1 MSYDET
7 AAKRVRN
14 VLARHRNVAERRM
27 FGGLTFMVGGHM
39 ACGVIG
45 DDLMVRVGPDAY
57 AEALADTHA
66 REMDFTGTPL
76 KGFVFVAPKG
86 FVTEDALRAWIDR
99 AVEFVRTL
107 PVK

>member
-7 AAKRVRN
+7 VAKRVREA
-14 VLARHRNVAERRM
+14 LAGRPNVAERRM

-39 ACGVIG
+39 CCGIVG
-45 DDLMVRVGPDAY
+45 DELMVRVGPDRY
-57 AEALADTHA
+57 DEALADRHA

-76 KGFVFVAPKG
+76 KGFVFVEAKG
-86 FVTEDALRAWIDR
+86 FATAEALHRWVDR
-99 AVEFVRTL
+99 AVEFVHTL

>member
-1 MSYDET
+1 MSYDE
-7 AAKRVRN
+7 AVAKRVRT
-14 VLARHRNVAERRM
+14 VLSRHRNVAERRM

-39 ACGVIG
+39 ACGIIG
-45 DDLMVRVGPDAY
+45 DELMVRVGPDAY
-57 AEALADTHA
+57 AEALADRHA

-86 FVTEDALRAWIDR
+86 FATEDTLRGWVDR
-99 AVEFVRTL
+99 AVEFVETL

>member
-1 MSYDET
+1 MSYDEGV
-7 AAKRVRN
+7 AQRVRK
-14 VLARHRNVAERRM
+14 VLSKRRNVAERRM

-45 DDLMVRVGPDAY
+45 EELMVRVGPDAY
-57 AEALADTHA
+57 AEALKDRHA

-76 KGFVFVAPKG
+76 KGFLFIEPKG
-86 FVTEDALRAWIDR
+86 FDTEDTLRGWVDR
-99 AVEFVRTL
+99 AVEFVKTL

>member
-1 MSYDET
+1 MSYDD
-7 AAKRVRN
+7 AVAKRVRK
-14 VLARHRNVAERRM
+14 VLAQRRNVAERRM

-39 ACGVIG
+39 ACGIIG
-45 DDLMVRVGPDAY
+45 DELMVRVGPDAY
-57 AEALADTHA
+57 PEALADRHA

-86 FVTEDALRAWIDR
+86 FATDDALRAWVDR
-99 AVEFVRTL
+99 AVEFVKTL